1 MRQKMAIFKEENNV
15 WCGAKISHHQ
25 ISNITKWQY
34 FLDELNLKFKNKTC
48 QENESHIT
56 KIEGAML
63 MKIVIL
69 FRENWSHITKISN
82 ITNGQYFLDELH
94 LKFKN
99 KTCHY
104 NF

>member
-1 MRQKMAIFKEENNV
+1 MHQKMAIFKVENNV
-15 WCGAKISHHQ
+15 WCGSNFSHYQ

-82 ITNGQYFLDELH
+82 ITNGQYVLDELH

-104 NF
+104 

>member
-1 MRQKMAIFKEENNV
+1 MSGNFEDHKMALLFRWTTFEI
-15 WCGAKISHHQ
+15 
-25 ISNITKWQY
+25 
-34 FLDELNLKFKNKTC
+34 KNKTC

-63 MKIVIL
+63 MKIIIL

-104 NF
+104 NY